1 MPFHTIC
8 IQYGLIFFNLPNE
21 KILFWGYLVSVIW
34 LYPQLGFPGG
44 SAGKESACN
53 AGDLGSILDQEDP
66 LEKGMATYSGIL
78 AWRIPW
84 TEEPMGLQRVRHNLA
99 TNTLT

>member
-1 MPFHTIC
+1 MSLMPFHTIC

-53 AGDLGSILDQEDP
+53 EETWVQSLGWEDP
-66 LEKGMATYSGIL
+66 LEKGKTTHSSVL
-78 AWRIPW
+78 VWRIPW
-84 TEEPMGLQRVRHNLA
+84 TV
-99 TNTLT
+99 